1 MKKKMLNILGG
12 DSSEIAERKWIGG
25 DTKMSAEEIGTS
37 YSKFFSPT
45 K

>member
-1 MKKKMLNILGG
+1 MLNILGG
-12 DSSEIAERKWIGG
+12 DSASINERKWIG
-25 DTKMSAEEIGTS
+25 DEKMSAVEIGTS